1 LSNLVDLE
9 NVAPIDVWGES
20 VRARRVQ
27 GDQVT
32 FAVVELA
39 PDAVV
44 PEHRHPQ
51 EQIGM
56 VITGTVRFRIDD
68 EIREMGPGGTWRILS
83 NHAHEVTAGP
93 DGAVVI
99 DTFSPIR
106 ADWDQ
111 FELLEP
117 RPTVWPA
124 RARTA
129 GDAR

>member
-9 NVAPIDVWGES
+9 TVAPFDVWGES
-20 VRARRVQ
+20 VRARRIE
-27 GDQVT
+27 GEQVT

-39 PDAVV
+39 PNAVV

-51 EQIGM
+51 EQVGM
-56 VITGTVRFRIDD
+56 VITGAVRFRIDD
-68 EIREMGPGGTWRILS
+68 EIRDLGPGGTWRILS
-83 NHAHEVTAGP
+83 NHPHEVSVGP
-93 DGAVVI
+93 EGAVVI

-106 ADWDQ
+106 SDWDR

-124 RARTA
+124 AGE

>member
-1 LSNLVDLE
+1 MSNLVDIDT
-9 NVAPIDVWGES
+9 VAPFDVWGDT
-20 VRARRVQ
+20 VRARRIQ
-27 GDQVT
+27 GEQVT

-39 PDAVV
+39 PNAVV

-51 EQIGM
+51 EQLGM
-56 VITGTVRFRIDD
+56 VITGNVRFRIDD
-68 EIREMGPGGTWRILS
+68 EIRELGPGGTWRILS
-83 NHAHEVTAGP
+83 DHPHEVSAGP

-106 ADWDQ
+106 SDWDR

-117 RPTVWPA
+117 RPPVWPA
-124 RARTA
+124 NRK